1 MSEITSV
8 QEDKMQDVVIDP
20 IAEKDVET
28 STEDEESGM
37 LHVHTADPSL
47 ASDGKTF
54 LNTLIAFL
62 GSGVL
67 GIPFV
72 FKETGILLGVFTLIF
87 VASINTF
94 CMLLIVRCKYE
105 LRKRGEEVNLYSD
118 IGYAVMGKAGACV
131 VNIAIIFS
139 QTGFCVSYLIFI
151 ATNVH
156 AYLGVPREAAVAICL
171 PLLIVFS
178 LVRHLKQLAYA
189 ALVADIMN
197 LTGLAVVYSVDFEF
211 MAYNDDQI
219 KFFGVISSLPFFFGV
234 ASYCFEG
241 VGMVLPLEKSM
252 RNKQNFSTILI
263 ATMVIITT
271 IYATFGICGYLA
283 FGETTKDVLT
293 LNMENGGEKFNF
305 LTILVNVCLCVGLF
319 FTYPLMLVPVFE
331 IMQSWI
337 HSPNT
342 EESLKKDDVQRSES
356 LAVNRTSHSR
366 TTCLRSSA
374 VLLTGLIAAGVPD
387 FGPFI
392 SFIGATCCSLLAYV
406 LPTFFYLHIFYGVNG
421 ENTPWYHD
429 YYRIGLLL
437 IGALGVASMF
447 HGVLVALI

>member
-1 MSEITSV
+1 MFSC
-8 QEDKMQDVVIDP
+8 
-20 IAEKDVET
+20 
-28 STEDEESGM
+28 
-37 LHVHTADPSL
+37 L
-47 ASDGKTF
+47 SD
-54 LNTLIAFL
+54 
-62 GSGVL
+62 
-67 GIPFV
+67 
-72 FKETGILLGVFTLIF
+72 
-87 VASINTF
+87 
-94 CMLLIVRCKYE
+94 
-105 LRKRGEEVNLYSD
+105 
-118 IGYAVMGKAGACV
+118 
-131 VNIAIIFS
+131 
-139 QTGFCVSYLIFI
+139 LIFI

-374 VLLTGLIAAGVPD
+374 VLLTGLIAAGVP
-387 FGPFI
+387 GK
-392 SFIGATCCSLLAYV
+392 
-406 LPTFFYLHIFYGVNG
+406 
-421 ENTPWYHD
+421 
-429 YYRIGLLL
+429 
-437 IGALGVASMF
+437 
-447 HGVLVALI
+447 